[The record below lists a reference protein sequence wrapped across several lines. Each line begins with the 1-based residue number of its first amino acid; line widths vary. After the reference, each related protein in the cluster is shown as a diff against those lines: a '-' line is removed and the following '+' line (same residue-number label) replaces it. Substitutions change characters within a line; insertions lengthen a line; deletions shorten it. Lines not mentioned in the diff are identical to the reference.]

1 MSETTNTNTTP
12 AIRITQIVAIL
23 IDGNNI
29 ERSLHKITDSSS
41 SMLNF
46 DGLIPKLLRGRGL
59 SRLIYFREGKAISSK
74 LANRLLENY
83 HGTVIPCHKSAD
95 IPLTISATQIAS
107 KVDTIII
114 LSGDSD
120 YVELV
125 RHLKGEGVRVEI
137 AAIPDTTAS
146 ILVDE
151 ADHFI
156 PITKEDSFSMQPSNK
171 SYKKTYP
178 RKPVPL
184 SKPSQS
190 RPVQEEKKEE
200 QRQPISRTRPVRKS
214 TPNEIKKEE
223 QRQPVSRKKPV
234 RKVATEEVNQSKD
247 IKPREQPKPVPK
259 KRTYTKRKPTNKSKM
274 DDDNV
279 TVVKMKSKTVTK
291 EKEIPAKKEQSSAP
305 KKRNYRRKSTTTA
318 KSTQSGSKIEAEKK
332 KSSTPSRRRPTRRT
346 TKKED

>member
-1 MSETTNTNTTP
+1 MSETTNNNTTP
-12 AIRITQIVAIL
+12 TIRITQIVAIL

-171 SYKKTYP
+171 SYKKSYP
-178 RKPVPL
+178 RKSVPL
-184 SKPSQS
+184 SKPSQSKPASS

-200 QRQPISRTRPVRKS
+200 QRQS
-214 TPNEIKKEE
+214 
-223 QRQPVSRKKPV
+223 QPVSRKTTVQKTTSKKANNSNIEKP
-234 RKVATEEVNQSKD
+234 K
-247 IKPREQPKPVPK
+247 EQAKSAPK
-259 KRTYTKRKPTNKSKM
+259 KRTYTRRKPTTKPKM

-279 TVVKMKSKTVTK
+279 TVVKMKSKPEKK
-291 EKEIPAKKEQSSAP
+291 EVSVKKEQKSPP
-305 KKRNYRRKSTTTA
+305 KKRNYRRKATTTV
-318 KSTQSGSKIEAEKK
+318 KSKQNGSKIEAEKK
-332 KSSTPSRRRPTRRT
+332 KTSTTTRKRSSTRRT
-346 TKKED
+346 SKKDD

>member
-1 MSETTNTNTTP
+1 MSETTNNTTP
-12 AIRITQIVAIL
+12 TITITQIVAIL

-171 SYKKTYP
+171 SYKKPYS
-178 RKPVPL
+178 RKPVQ
-184 SKPSQS
+184 SKPVAPK
-190 RPVQEEKKEE
+190 PVVEEKKAE
-200 QRQPISRTRPVRKS
+200 QRK
-214 TPNEIKKEE
+214 
-223 QRQPVSRKKPV
+223 PVSRKKTV
-234 RKVATEEVNQSKD
+234 RKATSEKINTSNKE
-247 IKPREQPKPVPK
+247 KPKVQAKPVPK
-259 KRTYTKRKPTNKSKM
+259 KRTYTRKRPASKPKM
-274 DDDNV
+274 DDDNI
-279 TVVKMKSKTVTK
+279 TVISVKTKPASKAK
-291 EKEIPAKKEQSSAP
+291 EVPAKKEQKSAP
-305 KKRNYRRKSTTTA
+305 KKRNYRRKPTSTA
-318 KSTQSGSKIEAEKK
+318 KSKQNGSKIEAEKK

-346 TKKED
+346 TKKDNPK